1 MLNPDQKPFCLA
13 AARSP
18 VILPLRV
25 NQTSPI
31 LLELLRIDLD
41 ANLNETISI
50 KGKELR
56 KLVRQAKKA
65 LPASTHS
72 SPWLIELPVKD
83 QGLYRLQKVVDE
95 SKLEVRRRPSDALVV
110 QCPSALVK
118 TAPRHKCKGDLSDF
132 FLEVK
137 ATPPFKVKYR
147 KTVNTEENHVVLSIH
162 PDNKVSTLEP
172 ADTIGSFSLNDQVNS
187 DFSWARTQTVTVPLN
202 ESMGIAGSWQYLVDE
217 VHDAVG
223 NFVNYSSPNNE
234 GSSFKLKG
242 ESRPEQVFDVH
253 ERPKA
258 SLDGHSSQRPLKL
271 PHGKAGFLPV
281 WLTSTEADEPES
293 SRHELTYSF
302 VPQEQTEGAV
312 LRQVEIRG
320 KKTGFQVS
328 EPGLYTLKAVSSE
341 YCVGEILE
349 PSSCLLQ
356 NPQNP
361 DMTFTAE
368 NIPDTCAGNSIG
380 LLVDLHLIGTP
391 PFRISYISRREDYE
405 SIQNTIDTNSLQKRL
420 ELRPTQAGH
429 HTYEFLQISDA
440 IYKDPRSLATKN
452 LVLEQ
457 DVKPPASAWFRY
469 GRPKKSCI
477 DEPVSFDVEFSGE
490 GPWNL
495 EYEIAH
501 NGQRKKM
508 EVKDILESACEITTD
523 ALRSGGDYSLILT
536 SVTDNSGCKA
546 LLEHERK
553 IEVSF
558 QKPKVSFGH
567 LDDKRSI
574 LALEGRDIS
583 LPLRLQGKPPWTVS
597 YRNLALPE
605 AKEMEVVIHQ
615 NNDQLMVNNEGTYEI
630 VSLRDASC
638 PGFVDASQS
647 KFNVQWIPKPGLKV
661 VQSSLLQNISG
672 RFIKKGVCE
681 GDEDATDIAFTGT
694 APYTVEYNLKKSK
707 PHRGLHSMRTQK
719 LTAGFTRAAFKMETS
734 EPGLYEYEFSKLG
747 DGSYS
752 HSASTSSVLTVQQEV
767 YSRPSACFTD
777 VGKTYKYCK
786 EEEMGDEV
794 IPITFTGLPPFHLE
808 IEIRHHA
815 NTKPE
820 TVEIPHINERQYDF
834 RIPHRLL
841 AIGTHAVTLRKVSDA
856 HNCQK
861 KMDFDAPFVH
871 VSVADTPT
879 ITSLEEQTDF
889 CVGDRIS
896 YTLSGTP
903 PFKVFYTFQNIER
916 KASITTTTFKR
927 IAEKPGEFKIIAIS
941 DQRSTENCKA
951 KTDSTKIIHEMPSVR
966 ISKGKTSIVDIHEG
980 GEAEIFFEF
989 GGTPPF
995 QFTLVKFYSS
1005 TICAVCIADQSAFIA
1020 TSEAPIP
1027 RAKGKGPRFSKLRA
1041 ISRTSTQRR
1050 FGLRM
1055 MEYMRLYLSR
1065 ISTVRF
1071 RSTSLRVNLGRN
1083 Y

>member
-1 MLNPDQKPFCLA
+1 MLNPEQKPFCLGA
-13 AARSP
+13 TRSS
-18 VILPLRV
+18 VILPVRV

-41 ANLNETISI
+41 TNLNETISI
-50 KGKELR
+50 KGRELR
-56 KLVRQAKKA
+56 KLVKHAKKA
-65 LPASTHS
+65 IPANSNS
-72 SPWLIELPVKD
+72 SPWFLELPVKD

-95 SKLEVRRRPSDALVV
+95 SKLEVRRRPSHALVV

-118 TAPRHKCKGDLSDF
+118 AAPRHKCKGDLSNF
-132 FLEVK
+132 FVEVK

-147 KTVNTEENHVVLSIH
+147 KTVNMEENHVVLSIH
-162 PDNKVSTLEP
+162 PDKKFSNPEP
-172 ADTIGSFSLNDQVNS
+172 PDTREVLNLKDQANS
-187 DFSWARTQTVTVPLN
+187 DFSWARTQTVNVPLN
-202 ESMGIAGSWQYLVDE
+202 ESMGIAGSWRYLVDE
-217 VHDAVG
+217 VHDSVG
-223 NFVNYSSPNNE
+223 NFVNYSSSNNE
-234 GSSFKLKG
+234 ASSLKPKG
-242 ESRPEQVFDVH
+242 GSRPEQTFDVH

-258 SLDGHSSQRPLKL
+258 GLDGYSSQRPLNL
-271 PHGKAGFLPV
+271 ALGKAGFLPV
-281 WLTSTEADEPES
+281 WLISTGTDEPES

-302 VPQEQTEGAV
+302 APEKQTEVAV
-312 LRQVEIRG
+312 LRQVEIYG
-320 KKTGFQVS
+320 QKNGFQVS
-328 EPGLYTLKAVSSE
+328 EPGLYTLKAISSE
-341 YCVGEILE
+341 YCTGEILE

-356 NPQNP
+356 NPQHP

-391 PFRISYISRREDYE
+391 PFRISYFSRREGSE
-405 SIQNTIDTNSLQKRL
+405 SIQNIIDTNSLQKRL

-429 HTYEFLQISDA
+429 YTYEFVQISDA
-440 IYKDPRSLATKN
+440 IYKDPRSLATKQ
-452 LVLEQ
+452 LILEQ

-477 DEPVSFDVEFSGE
+477 DDPVSFEVEFSGE

-495 EYEIAH
+495 EYELAH
-501 NGQRKKM
+501 NGQRKTI
-508 EVKDILESACEITTD
+508 EVKDIVESTCEITTD

-536 SVTDNSGCKA
+536 SVIDNSGCKA

-574 LALEGRDIS
+574 LALEGKDVS

-597 YRNLALPE
+597 YRNLALPD
-605 AKEMEVVIHQ
+605 AKEMDAVLHS
-615 NNDQLMVNNEGTYEI
+615 NNDQLIVNKEGTYEI
-630 VSLRDASC
+630 VGLRDASC
-638 PGFVDASQS
+638 PGLVDASQS
-647 KFNVQWIPKPGLKV
+647 KFKVQWISRPGLTAA
-661 VQSSLLQNISG
+661 QSSLVQLAAG
-672 RFIKKGVCE
+672 KFIKKGVCE
-681 GDEDATDIAFTGT
+681 GDEDFTDIVFTGT

-707 PHRGLHSMRTQK
+707 PSRGLHSLRSQK
-719 LTAGFTRAAFKMETS
+719 LTAGFSRSAFKMETS

-752 HSASTSSVLTVQQEV
+752 HSASAYSPLTVQQEV
-767 YSRPSACFTD
+767 YPRPSARFTD
-777 VGKTYKYCK
+777 LGKTYKYCK

-820 TVEIPHINERQYDF
+820 TMAMPLISERQYDF
-834 RIPHRLL
+834 RIPHRKL

-856 HNCQK
+856 NNCQN
-861 KMDFDAPFVH
+861 KMDFDAPYVH

-903 PFKVFYTFQNIER
+903 PFRVFYTFQNIER
-916 KASITTTTFKR
+916 KASLATTTFKR
-927 IAEKPGEFKIIAIS
+927 IAEKPGDFRITAIS

-951 KTDSTKIIHEMPSVR
+951 KTDIMKIIHEMPSVR
-966 ISKGKTSIVDIHEG
+966 ISKGKTSTVDIHEG

-995 QFTLVKFYSS
+995 QFT
-1005 TICAVCIADQSAFIA
+1005 
-1020 TSEAPIP
+1020 
-1027 RAKGKGPRFSKLRA
+1027 
-1041 ISRTSTQRR
+1041 
-1050 FGLRM
+1050 
-1055 MEYMRLYLSR
+1055 
-1065 ISTVRF
+1065 
-1071 RSTSLRVNLGRN
+1071 
-1083 Y
+1083 

>member
-1 MLNPDQKPFCLA
+1 MVKLVYDRELAISEIHVKPGSILHNSSLILGKQIIHILPEGYVLRFQEKYTELTPKIYSSAMLNPDKKPFCLG
-13 AARSP
+13 AARNS

-41 ANLNETISI
+41 TNLNETISI
-50 KGKELR
+50 KGRELK
-56 KLVRQAKKA
+56 KLVKQAKKA
-65 LPASTHS
+65 LPANSNS
-72 SPWLIELPVKD
+72 SPWLLELPVKD

-95 SKLEVRRRPSDALVV
+95 SKLEVRRRPSHALVV

-118 TAPRHKCKGDLSDF
+118 AAPRHKCKGDLSNF

-162 PDNKVSTLEP
+162 PDNKVSSPEP
-172 ADTIGSFSLNDQVNS
+172 ADTIEVLNLKDQANS
-187 DFSWARTQTVTVPLN
+187 DFSWARTQTVNVPLN
-202 ESMGIAGSWQYLVDE
+202 ESMGIAGSWRYLVDE
-217 VHDAVG
+217 VHDSVG

-234 GSSFKLKG
+234 ASPFKLKG
-242 ESRPEQVFDVH
+242 ESRPEQTFAVH

-258 SLDGHSSQRPLKL
+258 GLDGYSSQRPLKL
-271 PHGKAGFLPV
+271 ALGKTGFLPM
-281 WLTSTEADEPES
+281 WLISTDADEPES

-302 VPQEQTEGAV
+302 APEKQTEVAV
-312 LRQVEIRG
+312 LRQVEIHG
-320 KKTGFQVS
+320 QKTGFQVS

-341 YCVGEILE
+341 YCTGEILE

-356 NPQNP
+356 NPQHP

-391 PFRISYISRREDYE
+391 PFRISYLSRREGSE
-405 SIQNTIDTNSLQKRL
+405 SIQNIIETSSLQRRL

-429 HTYEFLQISDA
+429 YTYEFLQISDA
-440 IYKDPRSLATKN
+440 IYKDPRSLTKQ
-452 LVLEQ
+452 LILEQ

-477 DEPVSFDVEFSGE
+477 DDPVSFEVEFSGE

-495 EYEIAH
+495 EYELAH
-501 NGQRKKM
+501 NGQRKTI
-508 EVKDILESACEITTD
+508 EVKDIVESTCEITTD

-536 SVTDNSGCKA
+536 SVIDNSGCKA

-567 LDDKRSI
+567 VDDKRSI
-574 LALEGRDIS
+574 LALEGKDVS

-597 YRNLALPE
+597 YRNLALPD
-605 AKEMEVVIHQ
+605 AKEIDVMIHQ
-615 NNDQLMVNNEGTYEI
+615 NNDQLIVNKEGTYEI
-630 VSLRDASC
+630 VGLRDVSC
-638 PGFVDASQS
+638 PGLVDASQS
-647 KFNVQWIPKPGLKV
+647 KFKVQWIPRPGLTAAQSPL
-661 VQSSLLQNISG
+661 VQHAAGKFVKRGI
-672 RFIKKGVCE
+672 CE
-681 GDEDATDIAFTGT
+681 GDEDLTDIVFTGT

-707 PHRGLHSMRTQK
+707 PSRGLHSLRTQK
-719 LTAGFTRAAFKMETS
+719 LTAGFSHSAFKMETS

-747 DGSYS
+747 DGSYG
-752 HSASTSSVLTVQQEV
+752 HSVSTYSALTVQQEV
-767 YSRPSACFTD
+767 YSRPSARFTD

-820 TVEIPHINERQYDF
+820 PMTIPLINERHYDF
-834 RIPHRLL
+834 RIPHRKL

-856 HNCQK
+856 HNCQN
-861 KMDFDAPFVH
+861 KMDFDAPYVH

-916 KASITTTTFKR
+916 KASLATTTFKR
-927 IAEKPGEFKIIAIS
+927 IAEKPGEFRITAIS
-941 DQRSTENCKA
+941 DQRSTEDCKA
-951 KTDSTKIIHEMPSVR
+951 KTDITKIIHEMPSVR

-995 QFTLVKFYSS
+995 HFT
-1005 TICAVCIADQSAFIA
+1005 
-1020 TSEAPIP
+1020 
-1027 RAKGKGPRFSKLRA
+1027 
-1041 ISRTSTQRR
+1041 
-1050 FGLRM
+1050 
-1055 MEYMRLYLSR
+1055 
-1065 ISTVRF
+1065 
-1071 RSTSLRVNLGRN
+1071 
-1083 Y
+1083 

>member
-1 MLNPDQKPFCLA
+1 MLNPDQKPFCLGA
-13 AARSP
+13 TRNSA
-18 VILPLRV
+18 IIPLRV

-41 ANLNETISI
+41 TNLNETISI
-50 KGKELR
+50 KGRELR
-56 KLVRQAKKA
+56 KLVKQAKKA
-65 LPASTHS
+65 LPANSNS
-72 SPWLIELPVKD
+72 SPWLLELPVKD
-83 QGLYRLQKVVDE
+83 RGLYRLQKVVDE
-95 SKLEVRRRPSDALVV
+95 SKLEVRRRPSHALVV

-118 TAPRHKCKGDLSDF
+118 AAPRHKCKGDLSDF

-147 KTVNTEENHVVLSIH
+147 KTVNMEENHVVLSIH
-162 PDNKVSTLEP
+162 PDNKVSTPEP
-172 ADTIGSFSLNDQVNS
+172 ADTIEVLNLKDQATS
-187 DFSWARTQTVTVPLN
+187 GFSWARTQTVNVPLN
-202 ESMGIAGSWQYLVDE
+202 ESMGIAGSWRYLVDE
-217 VHDAVG
+217 VHDSVG
-223 NFVNYSSPNNE
+223 NVVNYSIPNNE
-234 GSSFKLKG
+234 ASPFKLKG
-242 ESRPEQVFDVH
+242 DSRPEQIFDVH
-253 ERPKA
+253 GRPKA
-258 SLDGHSSQRPLKL
+258 GLDGYSSQRPLKL
-271 PHGKAGFLPV
+271 AVGNSGVLPL
-281 WLTSTEADEPES
+281 WLISTDADEPGS

-302 VPQEQTEGAV
+302 TPENTEVAV
-312 LRQVEIRG
+312 LRQVEIHG
-320 KKTGFQVS
+320 QKAGFQVS

-341 YCVGEILE
+341 YCTGEILE

-356 NPQNP
+356 NPQYP

-391 PFRISYISRREDYE
+391 PFRISYFSRREGSE
-405 SIQNTIDTNSLQKRL
+405 SIQNIIDTNSLQKRL

-429 HTYEFLQISDA
+429 YTYEFLQISDA
-440 IYKDPRSLATKN
+440 IYTDPRSLVTKQ

-477 DEPVSFDVEFSGE
+477 DDPVSFEVEFSGE

-495 EYEIAH
+495 EYDIAH
-501 NGQRKKM
+501 NGQRKTI
-508 EVKDILESACEITTD
+508 EVKDIVESTCEITTD

-574 LALEGRDIS
+574 LALEGKDVS

-597 YRNLALPE
+597 YRNLALPD
-605 AKEMEVVIHQ
+605 AKEMDAVIHQ
-615 NNDQLMVNNEGTYEI
+615 NNDQLIVNKEGTYEI

-638 PGFVDASQS
+638 PGLVDASQS
-647 KFNVQWIPKPGLKV
+647 KFKVQWIPRPGLNAA
-661 VQSSLLQNISG
+661 QSSLVQHAAG
-672 RFIKKGVCE
+672 KFIKKGVCE
-681 GDEDATDIAFTGT
+681 GDEDTTDIVFTGT

-707 PHRGLHSMRTQK
+707 PSRGLHSLRTQK
-719 LTAGFTRAAFKMETS
+719 LTAGFSRSAFKMETS

-752 HSASTSSVLTVQQEV
+752 HSASTHSVLTVQQEV
-767 YSRPSACFTD
+767 YSRPSARFTD

-820 TVEIPHINERQYDF
+820 PMAMSLINERQYEF
-834 RIPHRLL
+834 RIPHRKL
-841 AIGTHAVTLRKVSDA
+841 AIGTHAVTIRKVSDA
-856 HNCQK
+856 HNCEK
-861 KMDFDAPFVH
+861 KMDFDAPYVH

-916 KASITTTTFKR
+916 KASLATTTFKR
-927 IAEKPGEFKIIAIS
+927 IAEKPGQFRITAIS
-941 DQRSTENCKA
+941 DQRSTEDCKA
-951 KTDSTKIIHEMPSVR
+951 KTDITKIIHEMPSVR

-995 QFTLVKFYSS
+995 QFT
-1005 TICAVCIADQSAFIA
+1005 
-1020 TSEAPIP
+1020 
-1027 RAKGKGPRFSKLRA
+1027 
-1041 ISRTSTQRR
+1041 
-1050 FGLRM
+1050 
-1055 MEYMRLYLSR
+1055 
-1065 ISTVRF
+1065 
-1071 RSTSLRVNLGRN
+1071 
-1083 Y
+1083 

>member
-1 MLNPDQKPFCLA
+1 MLNPDQKPFCLS
-13 AARSP
+13 AARNS

-41 ANLNETISI
+41 TNQNETISI
-50 KGKELR
+50 KGRELR
-56 KLVRQAKKA
+56 KLVKQAKKA
-65 LPASTHS
+65 LPANSNS
-72 SPWLIELPVKD
+72 SPWLLELPVKD

-95 SKLEVRRRPSDALVV
+95 SKLEVRRRPSHALVV

-118 TAPRHKCKGDLSDF
+118 AAPRHKCKGDLSDF
-132 FLEVK
+132 FIEVK
-137 ATPPFKVKYR
+137 ATPPFKIKYR
-147 KTVNTEENHVVLSIH
+147 KNVNMEENHVVLSIH
-162 PDNKVSTLEP
+162 PDNKVSSLEP
-172 ADTIGSFSLNDQVNS
+172 ADTMEVLNLKDQSNS
-187 DFSWARTQTVTVPLN
+187 GFSWARTQTVNVPLN
-202 ESMGIAGSWQYLVDE
+202 ESMGIAGTWRYLVDE
-217 VHDAVG
+217 VHDSVG
-223 NFVNYSSPNNE
+223 NFVNYSISNNE
-234 GSSFKLKG
+234 ASPFKLKG
-242 ESRPEQVFDVH
+242 DSRSEQTFDVH

-258 SLDGHSSQRPLKL
+258 GLDGYSSQRPLKL
-271 PHGKAGFLPV
+271 ALGKAGFLPL
-281 WLTSTEADEPES
+281 WLISTDADEPES
-293 SRHELTYSF
+293 SRHEITYSF
-302 VPQEQTEGAV
+302 APETQTEGAV
-312 LRQVEIRG
+312 LRQVEIHG
-320 KKTGFQVS
+320 QKTGFQVS

-341 YCVGEILE
+341 YCTGEILE

-356 NPQNP
+356 NPQHP

-391 PFRISYISRREDYE
+391 PFRISYFSRREGSE
-405 SIQNTIDTNSLQKRL
+405 SIHNIIDTNSLQKRL

-429 HTYEFLQISDA
+429 YTYEFLQISDA
-440 IYKDPRSLATKN
+440 IYKDPRSLATKQ

-477 DEPVSFDVEFSGE
+477 DDPVSFEVEFSGE

-501 NGQRKKM
+501 NGQRKQI
-508 EVKDILESACEITTD
+508 EVKDIVESTCEITTD

-574 LALEGRDIS
+574 LALEGKDVS

-597 YRNLALPE
+597 YRNLALPD
-605 AKEMEVVIHQ
+605 AKEMDVVIHQ
-615 NNDQLMVNNEGTYEI
+615 SNDQVIVNKEGTYEI

-638 PGFVDASQS
+638 PGLVDASQS
-647 KFNVQWIPKPGLKV
+647 RFKVQWIPRPGLNAA
-661 VQSSLLQNISG
+661 QSSLVHHVAG
-672 RFIKKGVCE
+672 KCIKKGVCE
-681 GDEDATDIAFTGT
+681 GDEDTTDIVFTGT

-707 PHRGLHSMRTQK
+707 PSRGLHSLRTQK
-719 LTAGFTRAAFKMETS
+719 LTAGFSRSAFKMETS

-747 DGSYS
+747 DGSYG
-752 HSASTSSVLTVQQEV
+752 HSAPTYSALTVQQEV
-767 YSRPSACFTD
+767 YSRPSARFTD

-820 TVEIPHINERQYDF
+820 AMAMSLINERQYEF
-834 RIPHRLL
+834 RIPHRKL
-841 AIGTHAVTLRKVSDA
+841 AIGTHAVTIRKVSDA
-856 HNCQK
+856 HNCEK
-861 KMDFDAPFVH
+861 KMDFDAPYVH

-879 ITSLEEQTDF
+879 ITSLEEQTDY

-916 KASITTTTFKR
+916 KASLATTTFKR
-927 IAEKPGEFKIIAIS
+927 IAEKPGEFRITAIS
-941 DQRSTENCKA
+941 DQRSTEDCKA
-951 KTDSTKIIHEMPSVR
+951 KTDITKIIHEMPSVR

-995 QFTLVKFYSS
+995 QFT
-1005 TICAVCIADQSAFIA
+1005 
-1020 TSEAPIP
+1020 
-1027 RAKGKGPRFSKLRA
+1027 
-1041 ISRTSTQRR
+1041 
-1050 FGLRM
+1050 
-1055 MEYMRLYLSR
+1055 
-1065 ISTVRF
+1065 
-1071 RSTSLRVNLGRN
+1071 
-1083 Y
+1083 